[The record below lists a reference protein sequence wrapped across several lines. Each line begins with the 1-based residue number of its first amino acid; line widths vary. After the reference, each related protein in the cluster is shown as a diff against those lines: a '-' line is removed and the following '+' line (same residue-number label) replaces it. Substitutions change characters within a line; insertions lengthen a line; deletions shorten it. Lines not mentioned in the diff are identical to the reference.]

1 MQLTMRHFSSYL
13 ATWYQLY
20 AGTQA
25 DPPLTTSLGLGFW
38 GHRVKIITRSSHG
51 RLPSFSATTWGV
63 VGWWQGTASQHAC
76 MERVQPC
83 GFLAQDCLLSLG
95 AEEVSEPYCHHA
107 ALWLRIL
114 QMSFSSCCPGLA
126 PAMVLSTA
134 LSFHWTKSSGSTGI
148 CQLHIPGA
156 VAAAKAWTQQENDPW
171 ISIREPWASRSPTEF
186 RGS

>member
-38 GHRVKIITRSSHG
+38 GHRVKIITLSSQG

-63 VGWWQGTASQHAC
+63 VGWWQGTASQYAC

-95 AEEVSEPYCHHA
+95 A
-107 ALWLRIL
+107 
-114 QMSFSSCCPGLA
+114 
-126 PAMVLSTA
+126 
-134 LSFHWTKSSGSTGI
+134 
-148 CQLHIPGA
+148 
-156 VAAAKAWTQQENDPW
+156 
-171 ISIREPWASRSPTEF
+171 
-186 RGS
+186 